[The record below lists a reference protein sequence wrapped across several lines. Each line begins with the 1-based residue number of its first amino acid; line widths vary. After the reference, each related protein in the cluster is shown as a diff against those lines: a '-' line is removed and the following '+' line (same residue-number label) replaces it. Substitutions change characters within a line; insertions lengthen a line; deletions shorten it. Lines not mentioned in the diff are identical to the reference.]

1 MTALPPRDL
10 DDRDEASLA
19 PQPDW
24 DVLSVVSSGLPCGR
38 LCREQRH
45 VHPPEPVIILV
56 DAFVE
61 PVAHCAD
68 WVEHVDGESCMVR
81 KRTTLTEAER
91 PGVTAC
97 PYCFPRIPSGS

>member
-1 MTALPPRDL
+1 MTALSPRDPDGL
-10 DDRDEASLA
+10 DEESLE
-19 PQPDW
+19 PQPDLEL
-24 DVLSVVSSGLPCGR
+24 LSAVSSVLPCGR

-45 VHPPEPVIILV
+45 VHPPEPVMVLV
-56 DAFVE
+56 GAFAE

-91 PGVTAC
+91 TGVTAC
-97 PYCFPRIPSGS
+97 PYCFPKIPPRS